1 MKIKK
6 ILGLVLATVTAAS
19 VMAFSGCELL
29 NSFLGNPETPTG
41 KNELKMEAE
50 YIDIDDVKG
59 AGISNNNSGLSMI
72 YGDGTAAQ
80 KEMWSE
86 GYYVGFMHNDGTVLT
101 FEFNSSVAT
110 SATVTFMLGSE
121 DVVGD
126 ITLNAENIAV
136 LVNGEEQFV
145 PNWLVT
151 SSPMDAATF
160 TACRLS
166 SAVQL
171 KAGKNTIEFK
181 VLANDLGGNA
191 TRGPLMDYVTVKAA
205 DDTAELS
212 WTPKKDNPQ
221 RRDEV

>member
-41 KNELKMEAE
+41 KSELKMEAE

-145 PNWLVT
+145 PN
-151 SSPMDAATF
+151 
-160 TACRLS
+160 
-166 SAVQL
+166 
-171 KAGKNTIEFK
+171 
-181 VLANDLGGNA
+181 
-191 TRGPLMDYVTVKAA
+191 
-205 DDTAELS
+205 
-212 WTPKKDNPQ
+212 
-221 RRDEV
+221 